1 MQSTKNNFVEENH
14 NKTQSL
20 DETEA
25 KVSTKF
31 DNEPVEELK
40 SLIDDD
46 EQVEAV
52 ENELQ
57 SIIEKADL
65 ESLFGRDVDVDDLED
80 EMTGDTEPLVEA
92 VPLKKRPR
100 MMVVPYQ
107 TGRGQQLLKTKGNV
121 LLISKEVIL
130 HQSIQPCWFQ
140 LYFNVNILQKV
151 FTKFH

>member
-1 MQSTKNNFVEENH
+1 MTLTNLRIYFILVKILHIPDLYILQSTKNNFVEENH

-80 EMTGDTEPLVEA
+80 EMTGDAEPLVEA
-92 VPLKKRPR
+92 VPLKKRQR

-107 TGRGQQLLKTKGNV
+107 TGRGQQLVKAIGNV
-121 LLISKEVIL
+121 LLIS
-130 HQSIQPCWFQ
+130 
-140 LYFNVNILQKV
+140 
-151 FTKFH
+151 